1 MGRSLCSFQM
11 GRCSKTAMEN
21 QAATREGLSLA
32 SPLCLGSKPALSC
45 SCSHVESS
53 LPLALLLV
61 FVALQSA
68 KGVFLPYLGLQDW
81 GIQYVTQTT
90 HSPGQLSS
98 QLGTQGSR
106 HFASHEFPILCDLRV
121 LHWILSN
128 WLATREERMRG
139 RQLGRKEEM

>member
-1 MGRSLCSFQM
+1 
-11 GRCSKTAMEN
+11 MEN

-68 KGVFLPYLGLQDW
+68 KGVFLPCLGLQDW

-98 QLGTQGSR
+98 GVFSL
-106 HFASHEFPILCDLRV
+106 FL
-121 LHWILSN
+121 
-128 WLATREERMRG
+128 
-139 RQLGRKEEM
+139 